1 MRRDECKCIHESGGD
16 TMYRRLKHM
25 CVYETREWEFSLIRG
40 RASASFYAETW
51 QSQRTANIRQF
62 TAHVAIN
69 SASLSPAVSRISKSR
84 RVSSHWPAT
93 RRCTLPLCSL
103 RVSLVY
109 IILTPCTAA
118 SARLRPPQPQL
129 IVHLL
134 YIYGRTVQTTFY
146 LSFCVPRYT
155 SKICRDTSCTGPAGH
170 SPCNRGETVPRK
182 V

>member
-1 MRRDECKCIHESGGD
+1 VRVQFNPRPRVGIVLRRDVTISENREHQTI
-16 TMYRRLKHM
+16 YRPCRNQL
-25 CVYETREWEFSLIRG
+25 
-40 RASASFYAETW
+40 
-51 QSQRTANIRQF
+51 
-62 TAHVAIN
+62 
-69 SASLSPAVSRISKSR
+69 SLSLSLACSLSHLKESSCVVALTRNSTLHFATLR
-84 RVSSHWPAT
+84 R
-93 RRCTLPLCSL
+93 SL

>member
-1 MRRDECKCIHESGGD
+1 
-16 TMYRRLKHM
+16 MYRRLKHM
-25 CVYETREWEFSLIRG
+25 CVYETREWEFSLIHG

-69 SASLSPAVSRISKSR
+69 SASLSLACSLSHLKESSCVVALTRDSTLHFATLR
-84 RVSSHWPAT
+84 R
-93 RRCTLPLCSL
+93 SL

-155 SKICRDTSCTGPAGH
+155 SKICQDTSCTGPAGH